1 MLNNDLTTINLS
13 VAQYICTNISIQ
25 CETTLC
31 ALSDFFPYPTGA
43 KLCHSSKCFRMFSL
57 SSDEGHA
64 NWKLG
69 RQSQAQTFARQ
80 DETRTELEFC
90 RVFME
95 HFRTDICF
103 RSHIKRTGRKIN
115 LLFNVR
121 ITNCQRFIG
130 LSVLWSLR
138 PFRFFCHTI

>member
-1 MLNNDLTTINLS
+1 MTFSGFHFQVTTINLS

-95 HFRTDICF
+95 HFRTGNILLTFHTLNICF
-103 RSHIKRTGRKIN
+103 RSHIKRTG
-115 LLFNVR
+115 LLF
-121 ITNCQRFIG
+121 TFA
-130 LSVLWSLR
+130 
-138 PFRFFCHTI
+138 